1 MRRSRMPRS
10 VSACLRRSSKDDR
23 TFAPVELLSTRKSSV
38 DSASGGR
45 GRSRK
50 LSGRRLRK
58 ATSTALSRTS
68 AGVGRAIPLS
78 LSVGKSWRRGQL
90 FDFTESGQI
99 VPELGGDA
107 VREAIRSPYR
117 IIYEMRLRAVEM
129 VIGFRASRLFV
140 PLHC

>member
-1 MRRSRMPRS
+1 M
-10 VSACLRRSSKDDR
+10 
-23 TFAPVELLSTRKSSV
+23 
-38 DSASGGR
+38 
-45 GRSRK
+45 
-50 LSGRRLRK
+50 RK
-58 ATSTALSRTS
+58 ATPTVLSRTS
-68 AGVGRAIPLS
+68 AGVRRTIPLS
-78 LSVGKSWRRGQL
+78 LSVEKSWRRGQL

>member
-1 MRRSRMPRS
+1 MI
-10 VSACLRRSSKDDR
+10 
-23 TFAPVELLSTRKSSV
+23 
-38 DSASGGR
+38 
-45 GRSRK
+45 GRSRR
-50 LSGRRLRK
+50 LNCCPRGSRPSIRRLAVGDAHESCLVGGAKSDSDGVVSDIGRSSPHYSAVVVSRK
-58 ATSTALSRTS
+58 ILAAVP
-68 AGVGRAIPLS
+68 GF
-78 LSVGKSWRRGQL
+78 

-129 VIGFRASRLFV
+129 VIGFRASRLLV